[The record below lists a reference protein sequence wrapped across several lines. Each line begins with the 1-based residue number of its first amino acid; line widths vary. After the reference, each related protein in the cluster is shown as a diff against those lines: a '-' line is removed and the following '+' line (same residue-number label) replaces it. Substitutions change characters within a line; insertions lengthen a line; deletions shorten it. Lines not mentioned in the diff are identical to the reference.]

1 MKIFISWSG
10 KLSHEIACVFRDWLP
25 SVIQSVKPYV
35 SSEDIDKG
43 TRWSTDIAG
52 ELEVSN
58 YGIIIV
64 TKDNLTAQ
72 WINFEAGAL
81 SKTLD
86 KANVSPFLFGIK
98 RSEVQGPLVQFQSTI
113 FEKMDVFKLIQS
125 INKRL
130 DEDKK
135 LDETQLS
142 KAFEVWWNELET
154 KLNFLENAVAKTT
167 EQPSETPMDN
177 QAVILEEILE
187 LVRTQQRILST
198 PENLLPKTYFEKV
211 MLGFNEN
218 DITFVSRL
226 LRKHRELWILLNRMT
241 LEVEELTPQD
251 NSDIADKVQTTL
263 KQLLFEIEN
272 LGRELVDFE
281 RQKNAKI
288 RASRIIPE
296 F

>member
-1 MKIFISWSG
+1 M
-10 KLSHEIACVFRDWLP
+10 
-25 SVIQSVKPYV
+25 
-35 SSEDIDKG
+35 
-43 TRWSTDIAG
+43 
-52 ELEVSN
+52 
-58 YGIIIV
+58 
-64 TKDNLTAQ
+64 
-72 WINFEAGAL
+72 

>member
-1 MKIFISWSG
+1 M
-10 KLSHEIACVFRDWLP
+10 
-25 SVIQSVKPYV
+25 
-35 SSEDIDKG
+35 
-43 TRWSTDIAG
+43 
-52 ELEVSN
+52 
-58 YGIIIV
+58 
-64 TKDNLTAQ
+64 
-72 WINFEAGAL
+72 

-251 NSDIADKVQTTL
+251 NSDIADKVQITL

>member
-1 MKIFISWSG
+1 
-10 KLSHEIACVFRDWLP
+10 
-25 SVIQSVKPYV
+25 
-35 SSEDIDKG
+35 
-43 TRWSTDIAG
+43 
-52 ELEVSN
+52 
-58 YGIIIV
+58 
-64 TKDNLTAQ
+64 
-72 WINFEAGAL
+72 
-81 SKTLD
+81 
-86 KANVSPFLFGIK
+86 
-98 RSEVQGPLVQFQSTI
+98 
-113 FEKMDVFKLIQS
+113 MDVFKLIQS

-251 NSDIADKVQTTL
+251 NSDIADKVQITL